1 MSQARVRDPLEASVH
16 ESPSSFWQRVIGAV
30 RLEPGAWQEILDDA
44 ASGGQA
50 AVVVASA
57 ALAAALASFL
67 GVEGALIAA
76 IVSAL
81 SILSSW
87 LILALLLW
95 GLAHW
100 FRHSMRAG
108 DAFRIVGFSMA
119 PLSLLVLVAVPV
131 APVQLVVR
139 LVAFSLFFAA
149 LVGGTRQALRVET
162 TRAAFVCVMTGLVTI
177 FLLMLLLFLAAGV

>member
-1 MSQARVRDPLEASVH
+1 MSHAQVRDPLGASQH
-16 ESPSSFWQRVIGAV
+16 ESQSSFWQRVLGAV

-57 ALAAALASFL
+57 ALAAGSAAFL
-67 GVEGALIAA
+67 GLEGTLVAA
-76 IVSAL
+76 ILSAL
-81 SILSSW
+81 STFSTW

-108 DAFRIVGFSMA
+108 EALRIVGFSMA
-119 PLSLLVLVAVPV
+119 PLSLLVLVAIPV

-139 LVAFSLFFAA
+139 LLAFSLFFAA

-162 TRAAFVCVMTGLVTI
+162 TRAAFVCAMTGLVTI
-177 FLLMLLLFLAAGV
+177 FLSMLLLFLAAGD